1 MYLISACLCG
11 VNCKYSGENNLNE
24 KALKLFN
31 ENEAILVCPEV
42 LGGLSTPRAPQEIL
56 RGTGEDVINGTA
68 KVISEDGQD
77 STKEFIKGAEL
88 VLDIAKRCSVDKA
101 ILKAKSPSCGC
112 REIYDGSFSGKKIV
126 GNGVT
131 AELLIKNNIKVYS
144 EEEI

>member
-31 ENEAILVCPEV
+31 QNEAILVCPEV

-56 RGTGEDVINGTA
+56 GGTGEDVINGTA